1 MAQTRRCPHCQSMD
15 TVLTLQEPTRQLYL
29 CKGCR
34 TVWGIFDVSLRR
46 ATISVSAADSE
57 ASDE

>member
-46 ATISVSAADSE
+46 ATIDDSE
-57 ASDE
+57 APDK